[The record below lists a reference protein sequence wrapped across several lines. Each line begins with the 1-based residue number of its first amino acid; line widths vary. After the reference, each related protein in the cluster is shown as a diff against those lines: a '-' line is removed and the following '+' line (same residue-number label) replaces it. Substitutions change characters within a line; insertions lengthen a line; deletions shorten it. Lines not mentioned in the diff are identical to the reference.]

1 MNISLPLNKINNSP
15 EMNKNI
21 FTFIQKIDDNIN
33 STKINQK
40 QDEIKSQIESLKK
53 ASNSAKEANLAS
65 KDLFN
70 LIGNFQNVLLKIEEG
85 QSTSDLNKEIE
96 NFLTEI
102 NANAKIRYN
111 SIPMN
116 NGVLNVHFMIFNKDY
131 IMKLKNGY
139 SSSELQLD
147 DISNEK
153 DIKKINEVLE
163 NSKKLVLED
172 WTISKKFESSIN
184 SINVKEDSKVLNYS
198 GNIIDVFV

>member
-1 MNISLPLNKINNSP
+1 MNISLPLNKINNSQ
-15 EMNKNI
+15 EKNNNI

-33 STKINQK
+33 LTRINQK

-153 DIKKINEVLE
+153 DIKKINEILE